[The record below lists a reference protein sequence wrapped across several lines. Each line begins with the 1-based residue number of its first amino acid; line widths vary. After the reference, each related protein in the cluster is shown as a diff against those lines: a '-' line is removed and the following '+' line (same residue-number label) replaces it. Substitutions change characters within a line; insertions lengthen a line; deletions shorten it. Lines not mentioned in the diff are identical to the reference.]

1 MQSSVAQMDT
11 LISSYAG
18 RPDLNVMLHEPALK
32 KGSSSAE
39 GLPVKLLR
47 EFEGAVHLRSPES
60 SIADFC
66 SRLPSISAAGLAAPA
81 ADRLVRPE
89 LAAVYVQLAG
99 GIQRLSSM
107 LKGRAEAG
115 AVAGR
120 PQLRLQHYCQA
131 TFGRLDLAWQL
142 ASEQHDGVMP

>member
-1 MQSSVAQMDT
+1 MQSSIAQMDT
-11 LISSYAG
+11 FISSYAG
-18 RPDLNVMLHEPALK
+18 RPDLNMLLHEPALK

-47 EFEGAVHLRSPES
+47 EFEGVVHLRSPDS

-66 SRLPSISAAGLAAPA
+66 SRLPSMSAAGLAAPA
-81 ADRLVRPE
+81 ADRMVRPE
-89 LAAVYVQLAG
+89 LAAVYGQLAV
-99 GIQRLSSM
+99 GISELSSK
-107 LKGRAEAG
+107 LQGRAEA
-115 AVAGR
+115 AAAAPGR

-142 ASEQHDGVMP
+142 ASEQHD